1 MFKVGD
7 KVICIND
14 ELKGYQGTFEI
25 VKLKEYT
32 IKKITGEATT
42 ECILFF
48 NEVNNSYMSSRFLT
62 IPEFRRLKINKI
74 KESINGSR

>member
-1 MFKVGD
+1 MFKIGD

-14 ELKGYQGTFEI
+14 ELKGYQGNFEI

-32 IKKITGEATT
+32 IKKIVGEKTT

-48 NEVNNSYMSSRFLT
+48 NGVNNSYFSSRFLT
-62 IPEFRRLKINKI
+62 IPEFRKMKINKI
-74 KESINGSR
+74 KESINEKR